1 MHPATPAP
9 KHDPYAALRSPA
21 YRAYAAG
28 AVCANLGTQMTN
40 VALGW
45 DIVQR
50 TGSKSL
56 EQQAMLLGWVGLVQ
70 AIPVILLA
78 LPAGQIADRFDRRK
92 IIVITQIIGAIM
104 SLSLAFMAIH
114 PLSKPVSEAIANAI
128 GQPVLRVELGLLYVI
143 MFIGATAY
151 ALGGPSRSSMLPQLI
166 PTAIFSNAVA
176 WNSTFF
182 HISSVVGPAMA
193 GFVIWKFNV
202 AGVYV
207 ADGILTMVFVFALIG
222 LKIAAVERKKE
233 PTTLRTLTEGIR
245 FVYNNKIILATITL
259 DMFAVLLGGAVYL
272 LPLFAKELGVS
283 AQGFGWLRASPAIGA
298 IAMAMLITHLPPM
311 KNAGRSMLW
320 AVAGFGV
327 ATIVFGLT
335 PVLRDWVLTHHPT
348 AWYAKPILGSY
359 LWFWIALASLALTGA
374 FDNISVVVRHTL
386 VQVMA
391 PDSMRGRISAVNSVF
406 IGASNELGGFESG
419 LTARL
424 FGPVRA
430 VVYGGIGTILVV
442 IATAWRWPA
451 VRRFGSL
458 HSLQS
463 GDDTNN
469 PPGGFDPVMQP
480 AKQPQSSPPV

>member
-1 MHPATPAP
+1 MHPVTPAP

-56 EQQAMLLGWVGLVQ
+56 EEQAMLLGWVGLVQ
-70 AIPVILLA
+70 AIPVIVLA

-92 IIVITQIIGAIM
+92 IIVFTQIIGAIM

-114 PLSKPVSEAIANAI
+114 PLSRPFTDSIAGAL
-128 GQPVLRVELGLLYVI
+128 GQPVLRVELGLMYVI

-166 PTAIFSNAVA
+166 PTSIFANAVA

-182 HISSVVGPAMA
+182 HISSVVGPALA
-193 GFVIWKFNV
+193 GLVIWKMNV
-202 AGVYV
+202 AAVYI
-207 ADGILTMVFVFALIG
+207 ADGAMTMVFVFALIG
-222 LKIAAVERKKE
+222 LKIAAVERKRE

-245 FVYNNKIILATITL
+245 FVYNNKIIFATITL

-283 AQGFGWLRASPAIGA
+283 AQGFGWLRAAPAIGA
-298 IAMAMLITHLPPM
+298 IGMAMLITHLPPM
-311 KNAGRSMLW
+311 KKAGRAMLW

-335 PVLRDWVLTHHPT
+335 PVLRDWVLKHHPESIL
-348 AWYAKPILGSY
+348 AGRFLGAHLWYWVAL
-359 LWFWIALASLALTGA
+359 IALLLTGA

-424 FGPVRA
+424 FGHVNA
-430 VVYGGIGTILVV
+430 VVLGGIGTIVVV
-442 IATAWRWPA
+442 IATTLKWPQL
-451 VRRFGSL
+451 RSFGSL
-458 HSLQS
+458 HSVKAADEP
-463 GDDTNN
+463 G
-469 PPGGFDPVMQP
+469 PPPAAFEPVMKP
-480 AKQPQSSPPV
+480 AKQPE